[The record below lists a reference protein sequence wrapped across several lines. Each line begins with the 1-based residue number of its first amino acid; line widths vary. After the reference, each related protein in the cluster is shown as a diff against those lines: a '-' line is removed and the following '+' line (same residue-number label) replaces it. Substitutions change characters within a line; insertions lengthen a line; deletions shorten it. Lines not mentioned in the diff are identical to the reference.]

1 MFRLLFF
8 IKASRSDTSVTIVDF
23 GVRIMNEEVETIEI
37 INGIVYFVYDDGTVI
52 ANGSA
57 TTMTQ

>member
-1 MFRLLFF
+1 
-8 IKASRSDTSVTIVDF
+8 
-23 GVRIMNEEVETIEI
+23 MNEEVETIEI